1 MLCERCG
8 KNPATVMYTQ
18 IINGQKS
25 SVSICSQCAAQES
38 VFDNFGSLL
47 SFAPQSSRG
56 AECPVCKTTLDEFM
70 RSGRAGCGTCYSLF
84 RGQAK
89 AMLRKIHGTAR
100 HTGKASSAQQA
111 HDRAD
116 ELRRRMNEAVEEEKF
131 EEAAALRDELRA
143 LEKEGAKHDE
153 P

>member
-70 RSGRAGCGTCYSLF
+70 RSGRAGCGTCYSVF

-89 AMLRKIHGTAR
+89 AMLR
-100 HTGKASSAQQA
+100 
-111 HDRAD
+111 
-116 ELRRRMNEAVEEEKF
+116 NEAVEEEKF